1 MRLRNRP
8 GLCLWS
14 SVIGGLGLVTAESA
28 LGGTSRHSWAAAS
41 LLFVLVVI
49 AAALCVVASAIVI
62 AIGHTDGTAETG
74 ILGGSLLVLSTLG
87 LVHGLT
93 VVGVLYGPNTSMMN
107 AAVWS
112 VPLAIAVGSPLLF
125 RRARLASTI
134 VTHWRS
140 WVAGW
145 FALSLAASALL
156 LLAPS
161 ALPAPDPRSPVTA
174 AAALGCLAATL
185 AISYR
190 QLRLYAVGRRR
201 ATLVGS
207 LGIAFIGLTT
217 IQWLA
222 ERPYSPGFWLV
233 HLLDISGVFVAAAS
247 VALGHRS
254 SRSIS
259 DALAPVLQRDPLA
272 ALELG
277 LQPVVRRFVAALDR
291 KDSQTRDHVVRV
303 GETAMRIG
311 EQLRL
316 PPSRLRHL
324 GIAAILHDVG
334 KLAVDD
340 AILTKPGR
348 LSDDEYDRIKRHTVD
363 GEELLRATGELAE
376 AAAFVRS
383 HHERVDGG
391 GYPDGL
397 AGDQIPLEAR
407 IIAAAD
413 AYDAIAHTRHYR
425 DGLGHETAA
434 GVLEEHAGSQWDEE
448 VVRALLQVAH
458 HARAAEPV
466 FDRIGRESADGAPA
480 EIGCGC
486 ADALPREVAE
496 LLGTLTRS

>member
-1 MRLRNRP
+1 MRLRDRP
-8 GLCLWS
+8 GLPLWTA
-14 SVIGGLGLVTAESA
+14 VIVGLGLVTAESA
-28 LGGTSRHSWAAAS
+28 LGGTSRHTWTAAS
-41 LLFVLVVI
+41 VLFVLVVI

-62 AIGHTDGTAETG
+62 AIGHADRTAETG
-74 ILGGSLLVLSTLG
+74 ILGGSLLVLSLLG

-93 VVGVLYGPNTSMMN
+93 VAGVLYGPNTSMMN
-107 AAVWS
+107 SAVWS
-112 VPLAIAVGSPLLF
+112 VPFAIAVGSPLLF
-125 RRARLASTI
+125 RHARLARAI
-134 VTHWRS
+134 VTRWRS
-140 WVAGW
+140 WVGGW
-145 FALSLAASALL
+145 FALSVAAGALL
-156 LLAPS
+156 LAAPS
-161 ALPAPDPRSPVTA
+161 AIPAPDPRSPVTA
-174 AAALGCLAATL
+174 AAAVGCLAGTL

-233 HLLDISGVFVAAAS
+233 HLLDISGVFVAAAA

-259 DALAPVLQRDPLA
+259 HALAPVLARDPLA

-277 LQPVVRRFVAALDR
+277 LQPVVRRFVTALDQ

-303 GETAMRIG
+303 GESAMRIG

-316 PPSRLRHL
+316 SPVRLRHL

-340 AILTKPGR
+340 AILKKPGR

-363 GEELLRATGELAE
+363 GEELLRATGELTE

-397 AGDQIPLEAR
+397 TGEQIPLEAR

-448 VVRALLQVAH
+448 VVQALLAVARH
-458 HARAAEPV
+458 PQTTAPV
-466 FDRIGRESADGAPA
+466 FDRVGREHVEGTPV

-496 LLGTLTRS
+496 LLGTLARA